1 MSGFED
7 VNYYFRKA
15 ARVMDLSAAVGRILV
30 TPYRE
35 VKVDA
40 SITLDS
46 GGVTEANVKD
56 IRAGLILEAANAPT
70 TPKAD
75 EALAQRG
82 VTVSYFEWAQN
93 IQQFTWEE
101 DKVNAELHRHMRDA
115 DVALARVV
123 GERKVS
129 FRTGAFVMAIGRVGR
144 ATVLRGV

>member
-7 VNYYFRKA
+7 VNYYLRKA

-40 SITLDS
+40 
-46 GGVTEANVKD
+46 
-56 IRAGLILEAANAPT
+56 PT

-75 EALAQRG
+75 EALAQRGVTVLPDICVKAGG

-115 DVALARVV
+115 YATLARVV
-123 GERKVS
+123 RERKVS
-129 FRTGAFVMAIGRVGR
+129 FRTAAFIVAIGRVGR

>member
-40 SITLDS
+40 S
-46 GGVTEANVKD
+46 
-56 IRAGLILEAANAPT
+56 T

-115 DVALARVV
+115 DAALARVV

>member
-40 SITLDS
+40 S
-46 GGVTEANVKD
+46 
-56 IRAGLILEAANAPT
+56 T

-93 IQQFTWEE
+93 IQQFTW
-101 DKVNAELHRHMRDA
+101 
-115 DVALARVV
+115 
-123 GERKVS
+123 
-129 FRTGAFVMAIGRVGR
+129 
-144 ATVLRGV
+144 

>member
-35 VKVDA
+35 VK
-40 SITLDS
+40 
-46 GGVTEANVKD
+46 
-56 IRAGLILEAANAPT
+56 ANAPT

-93 IQQFTWEE
+93 IQQFRWEE

-115 DVALARVV
+115 DAAPARVV
-123 GERKVS
+123 RERNVS
-129 FRTGAFVMAIGRVGR
+129 FRTGAFVMAV
-144 ATVLRGV
+144 

>member
-101 DKVNAELHRHMRDA
+101 DKVNAELHR
-115 DVALARVV
+115 
-123 GERKVS
+123 
-129 FRTGAFVMAIGRVGR
+129 RVGR

>member
-15 ARVMDLSAAVGRILV
+15 ARVMDLSAAVERILV

-40 SITLDS
+40 S
-46 GGVTEANVKD
+46 
-56 IRAGLILEAANAPT
+56 T

-115 DVALARVV
+115 DAALARVV

-129 FRTGAFVMAIGRVGR
+129 FRTAALVMAIGRVGR

>member
-35 VKVDA
+35 VKVD
-40 SITLDS
+40 
-46 GGVTEANVKD
+46 
-56 IRAGLILEAANAPT
+56 APT

-115 DVALARVV
+115 DAALARVV

>member
-40 SITLDS
+40 S
-46 GGVTEANVKD
+46 
-56 IRAGLILEAANAPT
+56 T

-101 DKVNAELHRHMRDA
+101 DKVNAELHRHMRTRRSRA
-115 DVALARVV
+115 SWASARYP
-123 GERKVS
+123 S
-129 FRTGAFVMAIGRVGR
+129 APPPSSWPSA
-144 ATVLRGV
+144 A